1 MPRMRKLD
9 RPTRLNMMARRQKRL
24 MRPVLFAIPMAIVVG
39 AGALAVRGATDR
51 AGTGSWFRHT
61 LGLAL
66 PIRTIEVHGAS
77 LTTREDVTEALGV
90 GIGDPIMAASI
101 PELEHNVE
109 TLPFVEAAVVQRRLP
124 GTLLVTLTER
134 SPFAVWQN
142 QGHFVLID
150 RTGKI
155 VANQGF
161 SGKDAE
167 AFAKLPLV
175 VGEGAP
181 AAAGALIAA
190 LDAEPD
196 LRRKVAAMVR
206 VGERRWNL
214 SLKNGCDVLLPEAE
228 EIPAIARLAAL
239 DRQHALLERP
249 LEVIDMRLPDR
260 LVLKPPPPPPVE
272 PQATTTPDGKPAP
285 ADDTAGKSPT

>member
-1 MPRMRKLD
+1 MRKLD

-24 MRPVLFAIPMAIVVG
+24 MRPVLFAIPLAIVLGGG
-39 AGALAVRGATDR
+39 AIAVRAGIDR
-51 AGTGSWFRHT
+51 AGTGSSLRHA

-66 PIRTIEVHGAS
+66 PIKAIDVRGAA
-77 LTTREDVTEALGV
+77 LTTRDDVTEALGV
-90 GIGDPIMAASI
+90 AVGDPIMGVSI
-101 PELEHNVE
+101 AQLERNVE
-109 TLPFVEAAVVQRRLP
+109 TLPFVEAAVVQRRLS
-124 GTLLVTLTER
+124 GTLVVTLTER

-181 AAAGALIAA
+181 EAAGALIAA
-190 LDAEPD
+190 LDGEPGVG
-196 LRRKVAAMVR
+196 RHVAAMVR

-228 EIPAIARLAAL
+228 EVPAITRLASL
-239 DRQHALLERP
+239 DKRYALLERP
-249 LEVIDMRLPDR
+249 LRVIDMRLPDR
-260 LVLKPPPPPPVE
+260 LVLQPPPPPSPAADDVSGDVK
-272 PQATTTPDGKPAP
+272 AAP
-285 ADDTAGKSPT
+285 ADAAGKNPT

>member
-9 RPTRLNMMARRQKRL
+9 RPTRLKLMARRQKRL
-24 MRPVLFAIPMAIVVG
+24 MRPVLFAIPMAAVLG
-39 AGALAVRGATDR
+39 AGVLAVRGATDR

-66 PIRTIEVHGAS
+66 PIKTIEVRGAS

-90 GIGDPIMAASI
+90 GPGDPIMGVSI
-101 PELEHNVE
+101 AELESNVE
-109 TLPFVEAAVVQRRLP
+109 TLPFVEAAIVQRRLP

-181 AAAGALIAA
+181 EAAGALIAA
-190 LDAEPD
+190 LDAEPG
-196 LRRKVAAMVR
+196 LRSHVAAMVR

-228 EIPAIARLAAL
+228 EIPAITRLAAL
-239 DRQHALLERP
+239 DKQYALLERP

-260 LVLKPPPPPPVE
+260 LVLKPPPPVD
-272 PQATTTPDGKPAP
+272 PQATTTPNDKPAP

>member
-1 MPRMRKLD
+1 MPRVRKLD
-9 RPTRLNMMARRQKRL
+9 RPSRLNMMARRQKRL
-24 MRPVLFAIPMAIVVG
+24 MRPILFAIPMAAVLG
-39 AGALAVRGATDR
+39 AGVLAVRGATDR
-51 AGTGSWFRHT
+51 AGPGSWFRHT

-66 PIRTIEVHGAS
+66 PIKKIEVHGAA

-101 PELEHNVE
+101 PELERNVE

-155 VANQGF
+155 VENQGF

-190 LDAEPD
+190 LDAEPA
-196 LRRKVAAMVR
+196 LRAHVAAMVR

-228 EIPAIARLAAL
+228 EVPAITRLAAL
-239 DRQHALLERP
+239 DKQYSLLERP
-249 LEVIDMRLPDR
+249 LQVIDMRLPDR
-260 LVLKPPPPPPVE
+260 LVLRPPPPPPTDA
-272 PQATTTPDGKPAP
+272 QGDDKAP
-285 ADDTAGKSPT
+285 AADDAAKNPT